1 MKLLNNKNKEIVWEI
16 DWWHKL
22 IFNNDTIFFIE
33 KRIRK
38 LTESIYVMRLFLF
51 LLIVSQKYID
61 FKYWEG
67 TLETLLTNKYKDL
80 DEFISTFLKLSKEKE
95 INADISFSF
104 NIWDI
109 MELCSIKDKHNF
121 NIILEETKN
130 KIKNNI
136 NKDFSKKNT
145 LYEDSLLK
153 DYFIDMR
160 DKTIQFNID
169 YKVLINYLYRLSVFW
184 FQYVNFYDYYKASCY
199 KSVNELLLYLNLYDK
214 IKENKVMN
222 NVSYS
227 IELIKLLFKKED
239 YKNKFFVKFLSKIV
253 RNLSKKNNI
262 YFIDMEVYKI
272 GKNYKWILFKL
283 VMKPEMLIKKEEENE
298 RKKIRKVRKNKISK
312 DNNITH
318 SKIQYSEEIET
329 NLPPISPSLY
339 TTLDHH
345 KVRSRA
351 EAMIDDFLYHHNI
364 MHSYE
369 KRIIIS
375 WETIVCD
382 FYLPQYDVY
391 VEFWWMDNE
400 KYLKRKE
407 EKIKIYKENNL
418 KLIWLENKDLNNL
431 DESLLKKLKSLDK

>member
-1 MKLLNNKNKEIVWEI
+1 
-16 DWWHKL
+16 
-22 IFNNDTIFFIE
+22 
-33 KRIRK
+33 
-38 LTESIYVMRLFLF
+38 
-51 LLIVSQKYID
+51 
-61 FKYWEG
+61 
-67 TLETLLTNKYKDL
+67 
-80 DEFISTFLKLSKEKE
+80 
-95 INADISFSF
+95 
-104 NIWDI
+104 
-109 MELCSIKDKHNF
+109 
-121 NIILEETKN
+121 
-130 KIKNNI
+130 
-136 NKDFSKKNT
+136 
-145 LYEDSLLK
+145 
-153 DYFIDMR
+153 
-160 DKTIQFNID
+160 
-169 YKVLINYLYRLSVFW
+169 
-184 FQYVNFYDYYKASCY
+184 
-199 KSVNELLLYLNLYDK
+199 
-214 IKENKVMN
+214 
-222 NVSYS
+222 
-227 IELIKLLFKKED
+227 
-239 YKNKFFVKFLSKIV
+239 
-253 RNLSKKNNI
+253 
-262 YFIDMEVYKI
+262 MEVYKI

>member
-227 IELIKLLFKKED
+227 M
-239 YKNKFFVKFLSKIV
+239 N
-253 RNLSKKNNI
+253 
-262 YFIDMEVYKI
+262 
-272 GKNYKWILFKL
+272 
-283 VMKPEMLIKKEEENE
+283 
-298 RKKIRKVRKNKISK
+298 
-312 DNNITH
+312 
-318 SKIQYSEEIET
+318 
-329 NLPPISPSLY
+329 
-339 TTLDHH
+339 
-345 KVRSRA
+345 
-351 EAMIDDFLYHHNI
+351 YHH
-364 MHSYE
+364 
-369 KRIIIS
+369 
-375 WETIVCD
+375 
-382 FYLPQYDVY
+382 L
-391 VEFWWMDNE
+391 
-400 KYLKRKE
+400 
-407 EKIKIYKENNL
+407 
-418 KLIWLENKDLNNL
+418 
-431 DESLLKKLKSLDK
+431 